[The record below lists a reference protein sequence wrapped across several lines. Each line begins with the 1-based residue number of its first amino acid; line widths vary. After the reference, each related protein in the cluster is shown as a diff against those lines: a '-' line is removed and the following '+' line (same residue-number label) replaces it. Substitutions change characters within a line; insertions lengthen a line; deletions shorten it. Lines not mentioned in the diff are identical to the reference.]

1 MKITLVKMGMDFKA
15 GKKNGSDVLN
25 HRVRAEFTDRNG
37 ISVVGDFTG
46 WTRREIYTKR
56 SGKTGYRIANK
67 NQMAFDGDYE
77 SGDYR
82 KSYRPELLGIDMKS
96 FNFTRADILK
106 FLSIVTGNNYTEIE
120 FID

>member
-15 GKKNGSDVLN
+15 GEKNGSDVLN